1 MPEDQKPGSNR
12 AEQNKTEQDNTQQD
26 AESRARAQ
34 RARLARVFGDVL
46 PEQTADDRS
55 ESTSRTSTD
64 WFERERPPH
73 HF

>member
-1 MPEDQKPGSNR
+1 MPEDEKPATNR
-12 AEQNKTEQDNTQQD
+12 AEQDKTEPD

-55 ESTSRTSTD
+55 ESTSRTSAD

>member
-12 AEQNKTEQDNTQQD
+12 AEQNKTELD

>member
-1 MPEDQKPGSNR
+1 MPEDEKPATNR
-12 AEQNKTEQDNTQQD
+12 AEQD

-55 ESTSRTSTD
+55 ESTSRTSAD

>member
-1 MPEDQKPGSNR
+1 MPEDQKPATNR
-12 AEQNKTEQDNTQQD
+12 AEQDNTQQG
-26 AESRARAQ
+26 AESRAREQ

-55 ESTSRTSTD
+55 ESTSRTSAD

>member
-1 MPEDQKPGSNR
+1 MPEDEKPATNR
-12 AEQNKTEQDNTQQD
+12 AEPDKTEQD

-55 ESTSRTSTD
+55 ESTSRTSAD